1 MKKHSNE
8 YNCSLDED
16 VSSKKNNNSNSN
28 KNIISKYMK
37 TISKFP
43 LLTHDESINLFKK
56 YSETKDI
63 KIKNKIIESNLRL
76 VVSIAKKYA
85 KNNNILFEDL
95 LQEGNMGLIK
105 SIDKYDYTKGYKFGT
120 YATWW
125 VRQTIGQHVLKRKK
139 TVRSPAHTVNIQ
151 KKIKNV
157 TKEYK
162 ETHNDEPS
170 IEELSLLTGTSE
182 NLIKA
187 TLSANQKIVSIDEQ
201 VHYNHSTS
209 QNEKQTYAHIIRDD
223 SPSQEDM
230 YYDHEMINL
239 IKDVLEQ
246 LTPKET
252 SILRLRYG
260 ISEMDGN
267 YQDYPISE
275 KDIEQIKSFSKGN
288 SNE

>member
-16 VSSKKNNNSNSN
+16 TSSKKNNNSNSN

-125 VRQTIGQHVLKRKK
+125 VRQTIG
-139 TVRSPAHTVNIQ
+139 
-151 KKIKNV
+151 
-157 TKEYK
+157 
-162 ETHNDEPS
+162 
-170 IEELSLLTGTSE
+170 
-182 NLIKA
+182 
-187 TLSANQKIVSIDEQ
+187 
-201 VHYNHSTS
+201 
-209 QNEKQTYAHIIRDD
+209 
-223 SPSQEDM
+223 
-230 YYDHEMINL
+230 
-239 IKDVLEQ
+239 
-246 LTPKET
+246 
-252 SILRLRYG
+252 
-260 ISEMDGN
+260 
-267 YQDYPISE
+267 
-275 KDIEQIKSFSKGN
+275 
-288 SNE
+288 